1 MRWRSH
7 ARCGDMCSSALSAPA
22 TGSGGTRADGETPAW
37 EWAGASSAQQKVGR
51 RRWVGTPGRPRPAGS
66 GRRACRR
73 AARTRTAPPTPPWPP
88 HLHRNAATPEGS
100 TGSSMVFFRHRK
112 PPSTMH
118 QTTAAESHARH
129 PPQLPASLKHP
140 LEASTPLALRVCTCH
155 WAVLL
160 VELVDVHL
168 KIGGAWQGRRGDG
181 RNGHMEQCR
190 CQTTACKA

>member
-1 MRWRSH
+1 MRAAGHVQQRLVCPCHRQRWYESRRGNPRLGVSRCQQRTTEGGSEKVGGHTWQAPPCWQWSPCMQACSEDSYSASH
-7 ARCGDMCSSALSAPA
+7 PSLASSSAPQCS
-22 TGSGGTRADGETPAW
+22 
-37 EWAGASSAQQKVGR
+37 
-51 RRWVGTPGRPRPAGS
+51 
-66 GRRACRR
+66 
-73 AARTRTAPPTPPWPP
+73 
-88 HLHRNAATPEGS
+88 NPEGS
-100 TGSSMVFFRHRK
+100 TGSSMVFFRHQK

-118 QTTAAESHARH
+118 QTTAAESHARR

-168 KIGGAWQGRRGDG
+168 KIGGAWQGRGGDG